1 MNYSIDLLD
10 SLPVIASNQKTS
22 TGPIANVIP
31 SNNFSI
37 DELDALPII
46 NNQPIEKL
54 DKLDASRFTERK
66 SEFIGNALKNAGK
79 EVKDFAKSIYSIASS
94 PETKDIFLENMLL
107 PINRRKKTLEF
118 ANTLGKSS
126 PEILKDL
133 ALSTAES
140 FGFKPK
146 EGFSLDTALNKLE
159 NKPLESVF
167 DLSILYGI
175 GEKVAKKGASSISS
189 EVSKNL
195 LKEKKVTKE
204 ILSKSELVKKESDFL
219 DKLDVITPVQD
230 LIKNSDSIKYVS
242 RKQLDNPNYAK
253 ELGRRFQLKLKALE
267 DSEKISLNRELKKIG
282 NVEINNKEVLD
293 NLRSSLDNNDLLL
306 STSSSRKLSE
316 IIDPEINKTS
326 LKRVVESLE
335 SGEKFT
341 VSKLKDKMDIIDQR
355 INYNS
360 LKPDQEGLHILRTEL
375 RSTLGNIAEKNNT
388 NYNDIASKVHER
400 LKAIGKKSKKIT
412 ETGGGEKFG
421 SKFSITSDE
430 VTEIKKILGNS
441 NSKVSG
447 ALIADIDKL
456 DGWHR
461 WNVYFNQNGSVPF
474 VPAFISRG
482 GIPIPTIDPLKS
494 ASKIYRKSQ
503 IRGFGLDVPLKLTK
517 ESIKSVPAGVK
528 LSNTSNKQD

>member
-1 MNYSIDLLD
+1 M
-10 SLPVIASNQKTS
+10 
-22 TGPIANVIP
+22 
-31 SNNFSI
+31 
-37 DELDALPII
+37 
-46 NNQPIEKL
+46 
-54 DKLDASRFTERK
+54 
-66 SEFIGNALKNAGK
+66 
-79 EVKDFAKSIYSIASS
+79 
-94 PETKDIFLENMLL
+94 
-107 PINRRKKTLEF
+107 
-118 ANTLGKSS
+118 
-126 PEILKDL
+126 
-133 ALSTAES
+133 
-140 FGFKPK
+140 
-146 EGFSLDTALNKLE
+146 
-159 NKPLESVF
+159 
-167 DLSILYGI
+167 
-175 GEKVAKKGASSISS
+175 
-189 EVSKNL
+189 
-195 LKEKKVTKE
+195 
-204 ILSKSELVKKESDFL
+204 SKSELVKKESDFL

-400 LKAIGKKSKKIT
+400 LKAIGKKAKNNRNRWWRKIR
-412 ETGGGEKFG
+412 E
-421 SKFSITSDE
+421 
-430 VTEIKKILGNS
+430 
-441 NSKVSG
+441 
-447 ALIADIDKL
+447 
-456 DGWHR
+456 
-461 WNVYFNQNGSVPF
+461 
-474 VPAFISRG
+474 
-482 GIPIPTIDPLKS
+482 
-494 ASKIYRKSQ
+494 
-503 IRGFGLDVPLKLTK
+503 
-517 ESIKSVPAGVK
+517 
-528 LSNTSNKQD
+528 